1 MTLKEKRIAAFKK
14 ECSLNKNK
22 TEIKKDVKMNIT
34 VHDVIHISANLS
46 GIIFSG
52 IEALTPWHLEQLLQ
66 KKRPI

>member
-14 ECSLNKNK
+14 CSLNKNK
-22 TEIKKDVKMNIT
+22 TEIKKDIKMNIT
-34 VHDVIHISANLS
+34 LHDVIHISTNFS

-52 IEALTPWHLEQLLQ
+52 IESLTPWHLEQLLQ

>member
-14 ECSLNKNK
+14 CSLNKNK

-34 VHDVIHISANLS
+34 LHDVIHISTNFS

-52 IEALTPWHLEQLLQ
+52 IESLTPWHLEQLLQ
-66 KKRPI
+66 KKRLI